1 MEKETVLLIVAG
13 VSVLLLLYYLVS
25 YQSLKKSQIHLRKEF
40 EKLKFRN
47 TDLETHQRK
56 FELKPHTLK
65 NILANIKEMSNQ
77 ISRSMDS
84 LSSLLE
90 YIFENSEEHYAS
102 IQDEVDFIKGYI
114 TLQDNFTIGI
124 KNAKFDES
132 LLDEHNPNYHK
143 KVIPHLVSAYLI
155 ENAFKHG
162 DSSHPD
168 FLYIQVKLDGDI
180 FEINV
185 TNKIRKNYTPQKV
198 GIGLSNMKSRLRHL
212 NDGKYKYECS
222 QTEEEYKSKLILNL
236 K

>member
-1 MEKETVLLIVAG
+1 MSEWYWVVISVLILFLLILLAG
-13 VSVLLLLYYLVS
+13 YNAL
-25 YQSLKKSQIHLRKEF
+25 QKRQDNLRKEL
-40 EKLKFRN
+40 EKLKYRN

-84 LSSLLE
+84 LSFLLE
-90 YIFENSEEHYAS
+90 YIFENSEEHYTS
-102 IQDEVDFIKGYI
+102 IQNEVDFISGYI

-124 KNAKFDES
+124 KNATLDKS
-132 LLDEHNPNYHK
+132 LLDDQNPYYQK
-143 KVIPHLVSAYLI
+143 KLIPHLVSAYLI

-162 DSSHPD
+162 DSSHPN
-168 FLYIQVKLDGDI
+168 FLNIQVKLQDNI
-180 FEINV
+180 FEIEV
-185 TNKIRKNYTPQKV
+185 RNKIRKNYKPEKT

-212 NDGKYKYECS
+212 NDGKYTYVHT
-222 QTEEEYKSKLILNL
+222 QTDDEYTAKLMLIL